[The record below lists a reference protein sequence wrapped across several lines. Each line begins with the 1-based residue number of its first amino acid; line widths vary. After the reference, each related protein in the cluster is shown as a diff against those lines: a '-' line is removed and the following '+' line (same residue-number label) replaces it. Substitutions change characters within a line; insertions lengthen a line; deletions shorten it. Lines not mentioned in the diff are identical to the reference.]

1 MAAAITTG
9 DNDFIAVAIVADSNQ
24 PAMPCGSL
32 PPSVA
37 EF

>member
-32 PPSVA
+32 PPSLA